1 MMSILISWIMVFL
14 SWVEVT
20 SDEGSLDEIL
30 RPTVAP
36 TFMTAIPT
44 SIPCSI
50 IVRVCLD
57 LDDSKVCGGD
67 DTGILLEDTVE
78 LLVNNEIIYGPKNT
92 GTNGYAS
99 FPGFGD
105 EYTVLPSDENTIT
118 LNGFHVL
125 NRGEDSGSG
134 TTRVS
139 VLSSN
144 TYTLQPDD
152 FLIRSNGACAAW
164 IQWPIPSCQII
175 VLVCLDEDGDESCD
189 SEDSGIEDRSVELS
203 VDSVSTTQDTG
214 PNGYTTFDD
223 EVTYPRDE
231 VYEITVNNLE
241 GYSFYAKEDST
252 SGNGKKVWVLSG
264 NSYTVKKEDF
274 FIRNNGQCVAQIQF
288 PVVSI
293 DGTSSSAKEAELELY
308 SATESPTAVSD
319 LDKIQRISLAS
330 HNITIKSAKNCYTLL
345 IVITVLAVL
354 IVVSARHDR
363 MKGDSTVYRI
373 SKNSVGLFVFLVVI
387 DASFDGL
394 FVCLCHVRGSLGFML
409 VGLTTLVL
417 RCVVSIIISVQFRTW
432 LSLMKFRKLLDL
444 KILNNDRVIYAS
456 VFLIACT
463 HSLWLLV
470 LLPWKNGTNS
480 NALFGFPRKK
490 IFFLCMT
497 LTLLHS
503 SIHCLLKVIFMI
515 LNDFMFTDVAGLI
528 TNITI
533 IVYTFRALCI
543 GHYCGSMQPTNA
555 KTSGDDILVLGIDE
569 LGKQSKTD
577 KVEYYTL
584 QVQHLPDLPMDYM
597 MGSS

>member
-1 MMSILISWIMVFL
+1 
-14 SWVEVT
+14 
-20 SDEGSLDEIL
+20 
-30 RPTVAP
+30 
-36 TFMTAIPT
+36 
-44 SIPCSI
+44 
-50 IVRVCLD
+50 VCLD
-57 LDDSKVCGGD
+57 
-67 DTGILLEDTVE
+67 ED
-78 LLVNNEIIYGPKNT
+78 
-92 GTNGYAS
+92 
-99 FPGFGD
+99 GD
-105 EYTVLPSDENTIT
+105 ESCDS
-118 LNGFHVL
+118 
-125 NRGEDSGSG
+125 EDSGIEDRSVELSVDSVSTTQDTGPNGYTTFDDEVTYPRDEVYEITVNNLEGYSFYAKEDSTSG
-134 TTRVS
+134 NGKKVW
-139 VLSSN
+139 VLSGNSYTVKKEDFFIRNNGQCVAQIQFPVVSISIGESTPEDEDEDEDESN
-144 TYTLQPDD
+144 DGT
-152 FLIRSNGACAAW
+152 
-164 IQWPIPSCQII
+164 SCQII